1 MNTKQKMM
9 ALAALP
15 LAGLLASGGVAAA
28 QTAGSAPGT
37 EVVQQAAARS
47 GGTDP
52 CPGQGMMSITRP
64 CPAATAPQA
73 RDRDR
78 DCGTCRG
85 HHGLQGQAAVTAART
100 GHAGGR
106 GDHGGR

>member
-1 MNTKQKMM
+1 MNTRQKIM

-28 QTAGSAPGT
+28 QAAAAPSGPQ
-37 EVVQQAAARS
+37 VVQQAASR
-47 GGTDP
+47 GTADP
-52 CPGQGMMSITRP
+52 CPAHGVMNATRP
-64 CPAATAPQA
+64 CPPSAAQQD

-85 HHGLQGQAAVTAART
+85 DHVSPGQATMTVAHIRHDASCDD
-100 GHAGGR
+100 HADR
-106 GDHGGR
+106 